1 MIRFAFLSG
10 LVLVG
15 STLTFGTPQRLENC
29 LPSGTTMDDIVSISR
44 VESTNTMK
52 KITVEQKLK
61 EIKARCKSGKLVD
74 SAGRE
79 IRFYQLQGCWGN
91 PPADY
96 REILSQQ
103 EKELE
108 KLRKE
113 YRVIEMTCD
122 PEGTMPH

>member
-1 MIRFAFLSG
+1 VIRFAFLSG
-10 LVLVG
+10 LFLVG
-15 STLTFGTPQRLENC
+15 GTVIFGTPQRLENC
-29 LPSGTTMDDIVSISR
+29 LPSGTTMGDIVSITR

-52 KITVEQKLK
+52 KITVEQKLD
-61 EIKARCKSGKLVD
+61 EIKARCESGKLVD
-74 SAGRE
+74 GAGKQ

-96 REILSQQ
+96 REILAQQ